1 MPERFLDEEGHLV
14 AADHPNRR
22 RYFELI
28 HQVWLAKY
36 KEVHWKSLV
45 ECKELKFGTIH
56 CH

>member
-28 HQVWLAKY
+28 HQV
-36 KEVHWKSLV
+36 
-45 ECKELKFGTIH
+45 
-56 CH
+56 